1 MLVYV
6 YFPVSADFRNAAP
19 SEREPPWWAVVQ
31 SHHGGPG
38 FAWGCTGKPHEDP
51 KVRLIRSKPDARLG
65 RPVGRR
71 SWRRTPGAPPE
82 PLQAQ
87 HGSRRNLGLKRQV
100 CPLATIF
107 LLSLRTSEGYDFE
120 YRKKR
125 NLTAG
130 FLQRASTVCHTPQ
143 ICLNLAKNS

>member
-19 SEREPPWWAVVQ
+19 SECEPPWWAVVQ
-31 SHHGGPG
+31 SHHGGSG
-38 FAWGCTGKPHEDP
+38 VAWGCTGKPHEDP

-100 CPLATIF
+100 CPLATFFYF
-107 LLSLRTSEGYDFE
+107 LYAQVRDMTLNIA
-120 YRKKR
+120 R
-125 NLTAG
+125 NETLLQG
-130 FLQRASTVCHTPQ
+130 FYNVLPLYATRHKYA
-143 ICLNLAKNS
+143 